1 MQPFH
6 ILNINNGH
14 VIDAYRTTF
23 PSFLGFAYF
32 GTTTSLMTVFQS
44 RLEIQVRARVM
55 ALWFMAF
62 GGTIPIGNAIFGPIM
77 DAIGSRPVLYFGAAW
92 AVVLAWWCNIEKL
105 DAKTETQSVSS

>member
-1 MQPFH
+1 MTMFATVR
-6 ILNINNGH
+6 G
-14 VIDAYRTTF
+14 TTLAF
-23 PSFLGFAYF
+23 ITAFFLGFAYF

-105 DAKTETQSVSS
+105 DAKTETQSVSN